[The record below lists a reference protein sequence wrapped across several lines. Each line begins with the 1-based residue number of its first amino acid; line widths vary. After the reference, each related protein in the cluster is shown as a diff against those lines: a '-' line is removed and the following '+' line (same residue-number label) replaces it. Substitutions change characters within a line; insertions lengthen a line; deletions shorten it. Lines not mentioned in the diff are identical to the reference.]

1 MQGGPGQRGENGG
14 ITSCRDAESAEK
26 QGKRREPT
34 SLPPLGLVSA
44 ADQNGGSRVSGS
56 GPANGL
62 TRRAR
67 AGFGAAAGPVSSA
80 LEVAFELERLP
91 ASLSTFNVAVASK
104 EAVTGFPSRST
115 PVKSATE
122 RSARSSR
129 A

>member
-1 MQGGPGQRGENGG
+1 MSFP
-14 ITSCRDAESAEK
+14 A
-26 QGKRREPT
+26 
-34 SLPPLGLVSA
+34 LGLVPA
-44 ADQNGGSRVSGS
+44 ADQNGGSRTSGS
-56 GPANGL
+56 GSVTGL

-80 LEVAFELERLP
+80 LEVAFELERLF
-91 ASLSTFNVAVASK
+91 ASISTFNVAVASK
-104 EAVTGFPSRST
+104 EAVTGFPSAST